1 MIEQTPISVGS
12 RFPDAM
18 AATSGRMQRRRGFT
32 LIEVMLAILIAAMVL
47 GALWTGL
54 GQLTNT
60 RNLSRQRL
68 HAFLKANAAL
78 DEIRRDVASV
88 LRSEDLFWTLL
99 RIRDSSVPS
108 AWGRLDRDDLLVFS
122 SRLQVSRGFGFAG
135 EGSEYETQYRVEV
148 DDGGA
153 VLWQRRDQQADEY
166 FDGGGVVTPLV
177 EDIISLNVEAF
188 DGEQWWSEWD
198 SDQYGL
204 PRAVSISVAAAITGH
219 PAERPVILR
228 TVVAIDRV
236 LPPFDAFDEE
246 DETGEGEESEEDEGD
261 QL

>member
-1 MIEQTPISVGS
+1 VG
-12 RFPDAM
+12 
-18 AATSGRMQRRRGFT
+18 GRRGSTHPLARGKSLRRGFT
-32 LIEVMLAILIAAMVL
+32 LIEVLLAVVIAAMVL
-47 GALWTGL
+47 GALWMSL
-54 GQLTNT
+54 GQLTRT
-60 RNLSRQRL
+60 RNISRARL
-68 HAFLKANAAL
+68 QAHLKADAAL
-78 DEIRRDVASV
+78 NEIRRDVASV
-88 LRSEDLFWTLL
+88 LRSEDLFWTIL
-99 RIRDSSVPS
+99 RIRDSSMAS

-122 SRLQVSRGFGFAG
+122 SRLQVSRGFDFAG
-135 EGSEYETQYRVEV
+135 EGAEYETQYRADV
-148 DDGGA
+148 DDAGA

-228 TVVAIDRV
+228 TVVSIDRV
-236 LPPFDAFDEE
+236 LPPFDAFEEE
-246 DETGEGEESEEDEGD
+246 DEEGESEAEAPEGNESE
-261 QL
+261 